1 MPEKKIRNPLAGKRR
16 KAREFALLG
25 VYESIIN
32 PEADFAAIDA
42 NLVPVMTDEEGPMAG
57 CELTGEDFKDCD
69 REFYAELLQGV
80 LAERGKL
87 DALLETHL
95 DRDPAKLSVI
105 EHACLLIGAWELS
118 HCLQNPYRVVIN
130 EAVELSK
137 QFGSDKGYK
146 LVNGV
151 LDKVAAQVRPQ
162 EEKAAQA

>member
-1 MPEKKIRNPLAGKRR
+1 MSENKIRNPLTGKRR

-32 PEADFAAIDA
+32 PDADFAAIDA
-42 NLVPVMTDEEGPMAG
+42 NLVSVMTDEDGPAAG
-57 CELTGEDFKDCD
+57 CELTSEDFKDCD
-69 REFYAELLQGV
+69 REFYEELLQGV
-80 LAERGKL
+80 LFERGKL
-87 DALLETHL
+87 DALLEKHL
-95 DRDPAKLSVI
+95 DRNPSKLSVI

-151 LDKVAAQVRPQ
+151 LDKVAAQVRP
-162 EEKAAQA
+162 EEDKKAKA